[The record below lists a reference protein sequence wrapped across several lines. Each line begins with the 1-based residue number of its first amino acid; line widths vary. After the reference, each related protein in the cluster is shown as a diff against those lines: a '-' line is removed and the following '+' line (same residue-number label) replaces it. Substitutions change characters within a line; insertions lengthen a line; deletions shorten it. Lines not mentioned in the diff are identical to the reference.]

1 MKSPMKSR
9 MKSPKNPLKKS
20 PANPTSK
27 PAEMP
32 AGIRIIT
39 DEAGTPVDIEVP
51 RPDAP
56 PLRML
61 GHGGSAREEAV
72 LVPLEQAGRALPVL
86 LGLGMGHALR
96 ALLAR
101 HDGPVAVVDKERA
114 LVELVRPGLAAL
126 LEDPRVLFVQGEPG
140 AQGAER
146 ALKEL
151 SRWQEAQ
158 GGMPLLALPHPFHMR
173 FDRAWYGALRER
185 LEASRKF
192 DFWGKARQPRF
203 RDDVPRLL
211 LITSRYFLVGEV
223 AAACERI
230 GVKQRTLTLE
240 NDEISSEDFV
250 KSLLREALEFRPDA
264 VLTLNHLGVDREGV
278 LTELLEKLELPLVSW
293 FVDNPHLV
301 LHLYRGLSSPWLA
314 IFTWDHDNIASL
326 REQGFT
332 HVFHLPLG
340 TDPTRF
346 RPEVKPLNGLRA
358 PVAFVGNSMVYK
370 VAKRMEKGHLPAALL
385 RNYREVAAAFTRSS
399 ERSVRDF
406 ILSRSPELAA
416 AYDGLP
422 DTEARLAYETML
434 TWESTRQYRASCVQA
449 LFDIAPGTEQGKG
462 VTPLIIGD
470 DGWKIN
476 LRHERRPWRW
486 HPPLAYYDEL
496 PRLYPACDINF
507 NCTSMQMKGAVN
519 QRVFDVPAAGAF
531 VLTDW
536 REQMDELFEPGKEI
550 ICYREPGEVPELAR
564 WWLAHPDA
572 RRKVVAAG
580 RKRVLACHTWEA
592 RLRTMLETLKQVFG
606 SR

>member
-1 MKSPMKSR
+1 MEGGMLLKQGISPDLPR
-9 MKSPKNPLKKS
+9 EE
-20 PANPTSK
+20 ANAPMMS
-27 PAEMP
+27 AD
-32 AGIRIIT
+32 IRIIG
-39 DEAGTPVDIEVP
+39 DEKGNPVDIEIL
-51 RPDAP
+51 RSGSL

-61 GHGGSAREEAV
+61 GPGGPAREEAV
-72 LVPLEQAGRALPVL
+72 LAPLDQAGQEVLPVL

-96 ALLAR
+96 ALLTR
-101 HDGPVAVVDKERA
+101 HAGPVAVVDKERA
-114 LVELVRPGLAAL
+114 LAEIVRPGLADL
-126 LEDPRVLFVQGEPG
+126 LADPRVFFVEGASGEEG
-140 AQGAER
+140 AGR

-151 SRWQEAQ
+151 SRWQEAR
-158 GGMPLLALPHPFHMR
+158 GGAPFLPLPHPFYMR
-173 FDRAWYGALRER
+173 LDRAWYGSLRKH

-203 RDDVPRLL
+203 RDDMPRLL

-223 AAACERI
+223 AAACGRI
-230 GVKQRTLTLE
+230 GVRQRTLTLE
-240 NDEISSEDFV
+240 SDEISSEDFV

-278 LTELLEKLELPLVSW
+278 LTELLAKLELPLVSW

-301 LHLYRGLSSPWLA
+301 LHLYRGLSSPWMA
-314 IFTWDHDNIASL
+314 IFTWDRDNIDSL
-326 REQGFT
+326 RKQGFS

-346 RPEVKPLNGLRA
+346 RPDAAPLEGLRSA
-358 PVAFVGNSMVYK
+358 VSFVGNSMVYK
-370 VAKRMEKGHLPAALL
+370 VAKRMEKGRPPAALL
-385 RNYREVAAAFTRSS
+385 RNYRKVAEAFTRSP

-406 ILSRSPELAA
+406 IRAFSPHLAE

-422 DTEARLAYETML
+422 DMEARLAYETML
-434 TWESTRQYRASCVQA
+434 TWEATRQYRAACVRA
-449 LFDIAPGTEQGKG
+449 LFDAAPEDPAGKND
-462 VTPLIIGD
+462 VIPLIIGD

-496 PRLYPACDINF
+496 PRLYPFCDINF
-507 NCTSMQMKGAVN
+507 NTTSMQMKGAVN

-550 ICYREPGEVPELAR
+550 VCYREPGEVPELIR

-572 RRKVVAAG
+572 RRRVAAAG

-592 RLRTMLETLKQVFG
+592 RLRVMLATLKQVFG